1 MMRQKLTVDLPSKKK
16 MLGRENHL
24 ICKIHE
30 ESRNFQIDIR
40 AISEDVG
47 QILCWF
53 KLWKKE
59 EKKNAIS
66 TMYNFPFPKN
76 YLFSAIL
83 RVSNEW
89 KYECVKGQIEISLSK
104 R

>member
-1 MMRQKLTVDLPSKKK
+1 MRQKLICLPKKK
-16 MLGRENHL
+16 KKKKTNHL

-53 KLWKKE
+53 KLKERKE
-59 EKKNAIS
+59 EREKKKCYIHDVIS
-66 TMYNFPFPKN
+66 LSKN
-76 YLFSAIL
+76 YLLSLIL

-89 KYECVKGQIEISLSK
+89 KYFYIKG